1 MVEIRQSI
9 PVDEAIRRIMERV
22 KTGAT
27 ERISL
32 AEAQGRS
39 LAEDIVASHDVPFFD
54 RSPVDG
60 FAIKAQDT
68 KGAEPDTPRRLV
80 VVETLGAG
88 YVATQ
93 PVVGGKAVRIMTGAP
108 IPEGADA
115 VIMLEH
121 VTETLEGDQ
130 PVIEVTSPVAAGEN
144 IIRRGED
151 MKEGTVLLEAG
162 RQMAAG
168 EIALLATFGYGEINV
183 FQQPV
188 IGVFATGSEL
198 VSVDEPLAPG
208 KIRNSNSPM
217 LEAQIRQAG
226 AIPRYYGIL
235 VDDFDQ
241 SYAAV
246 VGALK
251 EVDYVIT
258 TGGVSVGDFDYVP
271 AILDKLQAEVLFNK
285 VEMRPGSVT
294 TVATVGDKW
303 FFGLSGNPSACF
315 VGFELF
321 VRPIVKTY
329 LGSST
334 PHLRKAAA
342 LLTTDLGRPNEFA
355 RFVRARL
362 TLEDATLS
370 VTPVGLE
377 KSGIVSSLAEAN
389 ALLVVPPRT
398 EKLRAGEKVD
408 VICLEMNPGLP
419 GA

>member
-9 PVDEAIRRIMERV
+9 PVDEAVRRIMEHV
-22 KTGAT
+22 KTGPA

-32 AEAQGRS
+32 AEAQGRF

-60 FAIKAQDT
+60 FAMKAEDT
-68 KGAEPDTPRRLV
+68 KAAGPDTPRRLE
-80 VVETLGAG
+80 VVETIGAG
-88 YVATQ
+88 YVATRQ
-93 PVVGGKAVRIMTGAP
+93 VLGGKAVRIMTGAP

-115 VIMLEH
+115 VIMLEN
-121 VTETLEGDQ
+121 VTETLEGKQ
-130 PVIEVTSPVAAGEN
+130 PVIEITSPVAAGEN

-151 MKEGTVLLEAG
+151 MKEGTVLLKAG
-162 RQMAAG
+162 RQMGAG

-241 SYAAV
+241 SYEAV
-246 VGALK
+246 AGALK

-334 PHLRKAAA
+334 PHLHKTAA
-342 LLTTDLGRPNEFA
+342 LLTTDLGRRNEFA

-362 TLEDATLS
+362 TVEDATLS

-408 VICLEMNPGLP
+408 VICLEVHPGVP
-419 GA
+419 GV